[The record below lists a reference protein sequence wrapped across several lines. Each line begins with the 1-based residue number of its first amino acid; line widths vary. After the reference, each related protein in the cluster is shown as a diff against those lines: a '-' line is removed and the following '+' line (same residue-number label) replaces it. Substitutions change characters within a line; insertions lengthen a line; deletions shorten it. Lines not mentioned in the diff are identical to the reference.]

1 MESASYIENNAKSE
15 AEVVNEIV
23 QKEVK
28 NYSTDEH
35 TPQLFSESEV
45 NLDQSEDEKLE
56 KDSSFSQTED
66 LFEQNS
72 TDEDEFEIPAF
83 LRKQKF

>member
-1 MESASYIENNAKSE
+1 M
-15 AEVVNEIV
+15 
-23 QKEVK
+23 
-28 NYSTDEH
+28 
-35 TPQLFSESEV
+35 

>member
-1 MESASYIENNAKSE
+1 MESFFGYYE
-15 AEVVNEIV
+15 
-23 QKEVK
+23 EVK